1 MEAGVSAYVVDGLKK
16 ERVKAIL
23 DMAIHGE
30 AAYLEG
36 I

>member
-1 MEAGVSAYVVDGLKK
+1 MRNTLLAAQRARLETEGF
-16 ERVKAIL
+16 